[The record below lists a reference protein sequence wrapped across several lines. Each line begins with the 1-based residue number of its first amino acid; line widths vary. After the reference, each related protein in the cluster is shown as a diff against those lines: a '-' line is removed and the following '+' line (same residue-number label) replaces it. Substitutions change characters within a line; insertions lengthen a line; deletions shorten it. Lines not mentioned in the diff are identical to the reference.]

1 MCRARTRI
9 GFLPSDIGPSVKRI
23 GFGSCPRQAVAPNC
37 MSGSSRCCHVCHLAG
52 ALAIAYLFSH
62 AVANTTLSD
71 WTQQWLML
79 ALLLGFLISTPC
91 GAWLVPIVGGAA
103 LLGSSLVGNSD
114 LGGDESLWGLGAFV
128 AAHGAYIAL
137 FGGGLFC
144 AYETQRSG
152 RCSMFHRLPLCC
164 SLSCSMAGECRL
176 PSFVSP
182 CCS

>member
-1 MCRARTRI
+1 MPTSSSGPKLHVRFVALWPCVPFDWRTGVCPLVRPYGRI
-9 GFLPSDIGPSVKRI
+9 GHA
-23 GFGSCPRQAVAPNC
+23 FGLDAGVAD
-37 MSGSSRCCHVCHLAG
+37 AG
-52 ALAIAYLFSH
+52 ATARLPDFGTLRGVAGSH
-62 AVANTTLSD
+62 
-71 WTQQWLML
+71 
-79 ALLLGFLISTPC
+79 
-91 GAWLVPIVGGAA
+91 VGGAA